1 MFLVDLDGFDGS
13 NSTIAATSSDEG
25 RKMMS
30 FLQPSL
36 IDHQMTHVVDTFI
49 AITYLLQ
56 LQSMD

>member
-1 MFLVDLDGFDGS
+1 MFLVDFDGFDGS
-13 NSTIAATSSDEG
+13 NSTIPAAVSSDES

-49 AITYLLQ
+49 EA
-56 LQSMD
+56 

>member
-49 AITYLLQ
+49 AA
-56 LQSMD
+56 